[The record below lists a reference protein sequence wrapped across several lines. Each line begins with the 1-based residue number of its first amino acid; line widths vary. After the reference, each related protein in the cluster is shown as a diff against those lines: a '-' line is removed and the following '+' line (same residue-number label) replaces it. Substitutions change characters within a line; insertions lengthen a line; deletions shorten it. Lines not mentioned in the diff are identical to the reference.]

1 VIAPDLEDSDRATD
15 DQILAAYREMGF
27 EPYEAK
33 AYLAAFRGRMP
44 PGPGVD

>member
-1 VIAPDLEDSDRATD
+1 VIAPDLEDPDRATD

-27 EPYEAK
+27 EPSEAK
-33 AYLAAFRGRMP
+33 AYLAVFRGRIP